1 MSRVGVDQDHQ
12 IICKPCI
19 LDVGVLAETRGLFR
33 PLQHTVNLGEVEIAE
48 QWRDHPALRNATLTV
63 GFEHDLQQA
72 HHVCIIHPSCHLGQQ
87 TIMSNVVKIAAQVD
101 VYDACLLLNNR
112 SGYPV
117 DRFMSCPLGTISKR
131 SRLEVCLEN
140 RLQHELERTL
150 HHSISDRR
158 NRKDADLAPVLW
170 YLLPPGQERH
180 IGVLNEFVPYPFEK
194 TLYALRFDGRE
205 GHPVTSRSPIVVLRV
220 PHRSDFGAPCCLR
233 PTVAGSA
240 LGFTHFR
247 GHIRV
252 HCCYGPVARDLP
264 EEDLVD
270 RLQSFGFPP
279 PCYPNYGAP
288 DSCPGRFISC

>member
-12 IICKPCI
+12 IICKPRI
-19 LDVGVLAETRGLFR
+19 LDVGVLAEARGLFR
-33 PLQHTVNLGEVEIAE
+33 PLQHAINLGEVEIAE
-48 QWRDHPALRNATLTV
+48 QWRDDPALRNATLTI

-131 SRLEVCLEN
+131 SRLEVCLED

-158 NRKDADLAPVLW
+158 NSKRTRT
-170 YLLPPGQERH
+170 LPP
-180 IGVLNEFVPYPFEK
+180 
-194 TLYALRFDGRE
+194 
-205 GHPVTSRSPIVVLRV
+205 
-220 PHRSDFGAPCCLR
+220 
-233 PTVAGSA
+233 
-240 LGFTHFR
+240 
-247 GHIRV
+247 
-252 HCCYGPVARDLP
+252 
-264 EEDLVD
+264 
-270 RLQSFGFPP
+270 SFG
-279 PCYPNYGAP
+279 
-288 DSCPGRFISC
+288 ISCRRWSEKLLGAGMPAHVAKHLSVMTELNKQGRYDRMTDDLFKLTGQKPISMYDFVKLHAAEFTKPEIKT